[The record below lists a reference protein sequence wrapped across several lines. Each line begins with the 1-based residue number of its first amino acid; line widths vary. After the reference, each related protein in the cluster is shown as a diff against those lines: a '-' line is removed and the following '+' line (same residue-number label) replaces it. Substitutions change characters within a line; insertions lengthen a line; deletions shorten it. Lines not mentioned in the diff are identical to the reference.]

1 MMKRNLQ
8 TGNRAMT
15 FRLIPATG
23 NRAFRFAISTALA
36 AGLLTGCTAAGP
48 HPSKFAAG
56 AQSALTHGQTDR
68 AIALAEQAVQADGRN
83 ASLRLLLANAY
94 LRAGRFES
102 AKQTYDDAM
111 ELGEDGGKTAL
122 SLALAQIGMGHNAE
136 AVDTLNTYR
145 DALPAADYGLAMAM
159 AGRVQEGVN
168 VLTDAL
174 RRGENTP
181 KIRQNLAFAYALGG
195 SWAEAKIMA
204 AQDVPADQL
213 GARMQEWA
221 AMGAPEDQRLRVASL
236 IGAPLRG
243 DEGQP
248 AMLALANFPADG
260 SAPVRQANAPTAAD
274 APALAQAAV
283 QELPAVA
290 QPDAPAP
297 ALADASSQPKAA
309 QLAAIDLPPS
319 QAAAPAAAPARPY
332 RVAGSYVSKPAAAPA
347 AAPVVAVSNGT
358 HVVQLGAF
366 ATEEGAKRAWRH
378 YAARNPS
385 LKGHAPII
393 ARVTVRG
400 REFWRV
406 QAAGFAGFAS
416 ARSMCGTVKS
426 RGGACLVMVSP
437 AATSPQGRP
446 VEARF
451 ARR

>member
-1 MMKRNLQ
+1 MQRKLQ

-36 AGLLTGCTAAGP
+36 AGLLTGCSAAGP

-56 AQSALTHGQTDR
+56 AQSALNHGQTDK

-102 AKQTYDDAM
+102 ARQTYDDAM

-221 AMGAPEDQRLRVASL
+221 AMGAPEDQRMRVASL

-260 SAPVRQANAPTAAD
+260 SAPVRQADAPTAAD

-283 QELPAVA
+283 EELPAVA
-290 QPDAPAP
+290 QGDAPAP

-309 QLAAIDLPPS
+309 QLARIDLPAS
-319 QAAAPAAAPARPY
+319 QAAAPAAAKPY
-332 RVAGSYVSKPAAAPA
+332 RVVGSHVARPQAAPA
-347 AAPVVAVSNGT
+347 PAVAVSNGS

-366 ATEEGAKRAWRH
+366 ATEEGARRAWRH

-406 QAAGFAGFAS
+406 QAAGFTGFAS

-437 AATSPQGRP
+437 TATSPQGRP